1 MVFPHFR
8 DLNFL
13 LQGWLMKIVL
23 FCIVIILSGCV
34 VAPSIDYIETQAI
47 VKKSEFL
54 SSYKS
59 ERANMVYA
67 GGVFLAIPTKENIE
81 TYIYTLEIN
90 DGVQVRVASELSLEI
105 LDCVIMKHEPL
116 LINDDPEYNFVVGEL
131 VKKKRCD

>member
-1 MVFPHFR
+1 MRIVF
-8 DLNFL
+8 
-13 LQGWLMKIVL
+13 
-23 FCIVIILSGCV
+23 FCIVIILSSCV
-34 VAPSIDYIETQAI
+34 VAPSIDYVETQAI

-90 DGVQVRVASELSLEI
+90 GGVQVRVASELSLEI